1 MAELNPKIASRFNLP
16 AGLGVLAYQIIED
29 SAAERAG
36 IKPLDVIMEF
46 AGERVRDPGAL
57 QEVIERLP
65 VGSTQKAKIYR
76 DGKEITI
83 EIVLATLEDPT
94 LGKQKGGGD
103 AAGNE

>member
-1 MAELNPKIASRFNLP
+1 
-16 AGLGVLAYQIIED
+16 
-29 SAAERAG
+29 
-36 IKPLDVIMEF
+36 MEF

-76 DGKEITI
+76 DGKEITV

-94 LGKQKGGGD
+94 LGNQEDNGEASDKK
-103 AAGNE
+103 